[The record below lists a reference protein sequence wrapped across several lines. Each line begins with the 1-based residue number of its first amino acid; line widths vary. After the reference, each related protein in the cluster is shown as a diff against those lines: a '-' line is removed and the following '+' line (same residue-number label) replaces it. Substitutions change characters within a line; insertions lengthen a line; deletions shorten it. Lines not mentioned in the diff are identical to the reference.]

1 MISII
6 LPAYNEEQSLPL
18 VIEQIRI
25 QAEKSLVEGIKII
38 VVDDG
43 STDRTA
49 ECVQDLSG
57 NDLLLVQHQA
67 NRGLGEA
74 IKTGFT
80 EALHLSPKARV
91 IVTMD
96 SDNTHPP
103 GLLTKMILA
112 IDEGNDV
119 VIASRYRPGADVIG
133 LTWDRELLSLGMSWI
148 FRLFLPIQ
156 GVRDYSCGYRAYRS
170 DLIQKGFNTWGD
182 QFINQS
188 GFSCMVDILLKLNHL
203 HAIFYE
209 LPLILHYDLK
219 QGKSKMKVSE
229 TIQNTLRLLIHEK
242 FRLFT
247 NKRS

>member
-1 MISII
+1 MIAIV
-6 LPAYNEEQSLPL
+6 LPAFNEEKSLPL
-18 VIEQIRI
+18 VIKQIRI
-25 QAEKSLVEGIKII
+25 QSEKHLSEEIRII

-43 STDRTA
+43 STDNTA
-49 ECVQDLSG
+49 DCVKNLSG
-57 NDLLLVQHQA
+57 NDLVLVQHQS

-74 IKTGFT
+74 IKTGML
-80 EALHLSPKARV
+80 EALHLSPDVSV

-103 GLLTKMILA
+103 GLLMRMILA

-119 VIASRYRPGADVIG
+119 VIASRYRPGAQVIG
-133 LTWDRELLSLGMSWI
+133 LTRDRELLSLGMSWL
-148 FRLFLPIQ
+148 FRLFLPIH

-170 DLIQKGFNTWGD
+170 DIIQNGFKKWGD

-188 GFSCMVDILLKLNHL
+188 GFSCMLDILLKLNQI

-209 LPLILHYDLK
+209 LPLILRYDQK

-229 TIQNTLRLLIHEK
+229 TIKNTLRILIHER
-242 FRLFT
+242 FRLFYS
-247 NKRS
+247 R